1 MSLFSPLALTVP
13 TIAYSVLHQRQSAV
27 AEGDYV
33 KTLLDLTRLA
43 AERSEEASRQIR
55 EWRKAQIAEAGDA
68 SAAEALLE
76 RICPVPG
83 LDGALELATVD
94 VSLPEGRLQKLASA
108 GREYLASLG
117 FQSAEG
123 EPAVHESILL
133 FTGSWNYELVEHVVR
148 DLMGIYE
155 YPHLQHVEELG
166 RVIFFTQNQVAAV
179 GDPMGSELG
188 EWHPSIF
195 FAKGPPRYDDFR
207 SVLREAMESALAR
220 GGVRAASLWQRKLGM
235 GNILEWELRLRC
247 EPDPERLARALDVFA
262 DKGGV
267 AAPRVTE
274 RGRLLV
280 FQRIV

>member
-1 MSLFSPLALTVP
+1 M
-13 TIAYSVLHQRQSAV
+13 
-27 AEGDYV
+27 

-55 EWRKAQIAEAGDA
+55 EWRKAQIAEAGDG

-207 SVLREAMESALAR
+207 SALREAMESALAR